1 MGKPNIVADWKRT
14 IANYRPQDAREE
26 AEQREMLD
34 LIAREGDRLL
44 SRECAYAHMTA
55 SSIIVNHDRSK
66 TLLAFH
72 KIYNSWAWTGGHADG
87 DGDFEAV
94 ARREAQE
101 ETGIGGLRLL
111 GGSTAS
117 LEVLPVWAHVRRGQT
132 VGSHLHL
139 NVSYLFEADEGEP
152 LRVAEAENSAV
163 GWIPV
168 ARLEEA
174 VTEEDMLPVYRKLLH
189 RANNC

>member
-1 MGKPNIVADWKRT
+1 MGKPNIVADWKRI

-26 AEQREMLD
+26 VEQREMLD

-111 GGSTAS
+111 GGGAAS